1 MHRSTSPAISLP
13 IIISS
18 PSATL
23 SRGRKHRVCLGVCF
37 QDEPEKLGLAMNKI
51 KNYCRSCNNSTNHEI
66 CAEQSE
72 TDYDGYHAE
81 TKYRIVRCLG
91 CDSYSFRQ
99 ELHDYESLYQV
110 DDDEWEHDINVS
122 IYPKYIEGHK
132 EADEIYS
139 IPDIVRKIYRE
150 SLSAF
155 KNDLYILTGIG
166 FRATVEAICNER
178 SVSGKDLNA
187 RINNLAK
194 MGLLSQTDAN
204 LLHSIR
210 FLGNDAAHEMTA
222 ASEEN
227 LKVALRIIDHLLHA
241 VYIIRN
247 LAGTL
252 EQIIDKYD
260 DFKSLVKKNLMATPS
275 TGPRGLIAIL
285 GRSRRRISA
294 DLAAFEAQLVAEIN
308 GGTVDWIQLGP
319 VQSVSTSGK
328 PVNVQT
334 FDSPPPPAQP
344 APEAAPVNKL
354 MALVGNSTPTAPAG
368 S

>member
-1 MHRSTSPAISLP
+1 
-13 IIISS
+13 
-18 PSATL
+18 
-23 SRGRKHRVCLGVCF
+23 
-37 QDEPEKLGLAMNKI
+37 MNKI
-51 KNYCRSCNNSTNHEI
+51 RNYCRSCNCSTNHEV
-66 CAEQSE
+66 CAEQSD

-91 CDSYSFRQ
+91 CDTFSFRQ
-99 ELHDYESLYQV
+99 EFHDYESLYQV
-110 DDDEWEHDINVS
+110 GDDEWEHDTNIS
-122 IYPKYIEGHK
+122 IYPKSIEGHK
-132 EADEIYS
+132 EAEEVHS
-139 IPDIVRKIYRE
+139 IPEVVRKIYQE

-155 KNDLYILTGIG
+155 KNNLYILTGIG

-178 SVSGKDLNA
+178 SVSGRDLSA

-222 ASEEN
+222 ASEKN
-227 LKVALRIIDHLLHA
+227 LMVALRIIDHLLHA

-252 EQIIDKYD
+252 EQIIDNYD
-260 DFKSLVKKNLMATPS
+260 DFKGLVKANLAAS
-275 TGPRGLIAIL
+275 AGSGPRGLIAIL
-285 GRSRRRISA
+285 GRGRRRVSA
-294 DLAAFEAQLVAEIN
+294 DLVAFESQLVAEIN
-308 GGTVDWIQLGP
+308 SGAVDWVQLGP
-319 VQSVSTSGK
+319 VQSVGTSGK

-334 FDSPPPPAQP
+334 FDSPSPPQQAPAV
-344 APEAAPVNKL
+344 APVNNL
-354 MALVGNSTPTAPAG
+354 LALLGNSTPAAPAG

>member
-1 MHRSTSPAISLP
+1 
-13 IIISS
+13 
-18 PSATL
+18 
-23 SRGRKHRVCLGVCF
+23 
-37 QDEPEKLGLAMNKI
+37 MNKI
-51 KNYCRSCNNSTNHEI
+51 RNYCRSCNGSTNHEV
-66 CAEQSE
+66 CAEQSD

-91 CDSYSFRQ
+91 CDNFSFRQ
-99 ELHDYESLYQV
+99 EFHDYESLFQV
-110 DDDEWEHDINVS
+110 GDDEWEHDINIS
-122 IYPKYIEGHK
+122 IYPKSIEGHK

-139 IPDIVRKIYRE
+139 VPEIVRKIYQE

-155 KNDLYILTGIG
+155 KNNLYILTGIG

-178 SVSGKDLNA
+178 SVSGKDLSA

-194 MGLLSQTDAN
+194 MGLLSQTDAS

-210 FLGNDAAHEMTA
+210 FIGNDAAHEMTA
-222 ASEEN
+222 ASEKS

-252 EQIIDKYD
+252 ERIIDNYD
-260 DFKSLVKKNLMATPS
+260 DFKGLVKESLSVEPS
-275 TGPRGLIAIL
+275 AGPRGLIAIL
-285 GRSRRRISA
+285 GRSRRRVSS
-294 DLAAFEAQLVAEIN
+294 DLAAFESQLVAEIN

-319 VQSVSTSGK
+319 VQSVGTSGK

-334 FDSPPPPAQP
+334 FDLPPAPPSP

-354 MALVGNSTPTAPAG
+354 MAIMGNPTPAAPAG